1 MEVAGSSGAKDK
13 SILAAQAEDV
23 LVESDSSELSV
34 STASNSTLKPDGGMT
49 TDPERR
55 QRRQARREAKA
66 KRKEDEKLAAKK
78 KRRRKK
84 RRSMMHHQVS
94 YHLVRMMVM
103 MMNHITAPRRTRRAN
118 QRRRTTAAK
127 RNTPLYPLTILICL
141 TETRSVLSTCP
152 LASCL
157 ISMGPTLLSGSI

>member
-13 SILAAQAEDV
+13 SIPAAQAEDV

-78 KRRRKK
+78 KRKEERKAKRQSWRK
-84 RRSMMHHQVS
+84 RR
-94 YHLVRMMVM
+94 
-103 MMNHITAPRRTRRAN
+103 A
-118 QRRRTTAAK
+118 
-127 RNTPLYPLTILICL
+127 
-141 TETRSVLSTCP
+141 LS
-152 LASCL
+152 
-157 ISMGPTLLSGSI
+157 